1 MAPRSTLD
9 ASKLVLTTG
18 AGCLVFA
25 RAHLGFVPW
34 EFVPSVFSAFGSSIW
49 GTSTGRSSTL
59 TDLAFCT
66 RTVLTTRTT
75 RSAAQHSAG
84 PGGEAY
90 RMLREG
96 MRFVDPTGLARCFL
110 ITSADESE
118 GKSTVAGNLAS
129 ALAAVGRRVI
139 LVEADMRR
147 PAAAAQLGISRNLR
161 SEEHT

>member
-75 RSAAQHSAG
+75 RSATGQSTSGRCQSCRSCWEVVSWYCGAPAVSRPASASRSG
-84 PGGEAY
+84 WFSLTHLLHHVGGS
-90 RMLREG
+90 RS
-96 MRFVDPTGLARCFL
+96 FPTGCSFENGLVTRFL
-110 ITSADESE
+110 SA
-118 GKSTVAGNLAS
+118 
-129 ALAAVGRRVI
+129 
-139 LVEADMRR
+139 
-147 PAAAAQLGISRNLR
+147 
-161 SEEHT
+161 

>member
-66 RTVLTTRTT
+66 R
-75 RSAAQHSAG
+75 
-84 PGGEAY
+84 
-90 RMLREG
+90 
-96 MRFVDPTGLARCFL
+96 
-110 ITSADESE
+110 
-118 GKSTVAGNLAS
+118 
-129 ALAAVGRRVI
+129 
-139 LVEADMRR
+139 
-147 PAAAAQLGISRNLR
+147 
-161 SEEHT
+161 SEEHTSELQSRQYLVCRLLLEKKKKKKHSASNNRYYRLYATACDASGAY